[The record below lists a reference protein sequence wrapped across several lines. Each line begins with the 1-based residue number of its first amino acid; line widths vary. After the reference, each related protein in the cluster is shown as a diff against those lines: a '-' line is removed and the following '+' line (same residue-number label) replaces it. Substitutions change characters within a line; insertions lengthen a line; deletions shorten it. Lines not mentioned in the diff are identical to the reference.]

1 MASGWSW
8 PIPEQKDIYTKTYG
22 QLQLNME
29 LDEYKKEKSLVS
41 GCRSTKKASST
52 TYHQLTRGMNTVLNF
67 AQLNPIVNITNTNL
81 TKFEIG
87 LIILTFDL

>member
-1 MASGWSW
+1 
-8 PIPEQKDIYTKTYG
+8 
-22 QLQLNME
+22 ME